1 LSEKPPIKTPIFYG
15 WIIVLIA
22 GLAVYFSGPGQT
34 YNVSVYIDSYINE
47 FGWSRTT
54 VSSMYSMGTF
64 AAGMLMGVVGKLFD
78 RYGHR
83 KMTVVIAAGFG
94 AALFFMSTV
103 NSVLMLLIG
112 FFLIRLLGQGS
123 MGLIGGTLVPQ
134 WFIRRRGRA
143 MSIVSVFGA
152 LSMASFPAMNI
163 WLIQRFGWQNGW
175 RTWMLVLWIIV
186 IPIFYFF
193 IRTRP
198 EEVGLY
204 PDNEKLPDLKDG
216 EVVVIEEESWTLSEA
231 MKTRS
236 FWLVNYITVIPSAI
250 ITACVFH
257 QISIL
262 GQSGLSPSAAA
273 LISSVTSLINLPIV
287 LLAGGLA
294 DRYPMKYLMAITQGL
309 LLAMVGVLYLADSMT
324 LVLVYGVI
332 MGVQMGIQ
340 AIIRGV
346 VWPDYFGRKHLSTI
360 RGVNMMAGVIG
371 SALGPL
377 PFGYAFDVF
386 GGYSEILLA
395 SMIFPLAGIFLG
407 FLAQKPVKKDG
418 LESNHPT
425 LKNQKKLQYSN
436 KQ

>member
-1 LSEKPPIKTPIFYG
+1 M
-15 WIIVLIA
+15 
-22 GLAVYFSGPGQT
+22 AVYFSGPGQT
-34 YNVSVYIDSYINE
+34 YTVSVYIDSYINE

-54 VSSMYSMGTF
+54 VSSMYSIGTF
-64 AAGMLMGVVGKLFD
+64 AAGMLMGLVGGLLDK
-78 RYGHR
+78 YGQR
-83 KMTVVIAAGFG
+83 KMTVIIAAGFG
-94 AALFFMSTV
+94 CALLFMSTI
-103 NSVLMLLIG
+103 NSVMTLLIG

-134 WFIRRRGRA
+134 WFIRRKGRA

-152 LSMASFPAMNI
+152 LSMATFPAINI
-163 WLIQRFGWQNGW
+163 WLIQKFGWQNGW
-175 RTWMLVLWIIV
+175 RTWMLVMWIIV
-186 IPIFYFF
+186 VPVFYFF

-198 EEVGLY
+198 EEIGLY
-204 PDNEKLPDLKDG
+204 PDNDKLP
-216 EVVVIEEESWTLSEA
+216 EVETGNIEIIEEESWTLGEA

-250 ITACVFH
+250 ITACIFH

-262 GQSGLSPSAAA
+262 GQSGLSPEAAA

-294 DRYPMKYLMAITQGL
+294 DKYPMKYLMALTQGL
-309 LLAMVGVLYLADSMT
+309 LLAMVGVLYVADSMT

-332 MGVQMGIQ
+332 MGIQMGVQ
-340 AIIRGV
+340 AIVRGV

-377 PFGYAFDVF
+377 PFGYAFDLF
-386 GGYSEILLA
+386 GGYSEVLFI
-395 SMIFPLAGIFLG
+395 SMIFPLIGIFLG
-407 FLAQKPVKKDG
+407 VLANKPVKKID
-418 LESNHPT
+418 
-425 LKNQKKLQYSN
+425 
-436 KQ
+436 

>member
-1 LSEKPPIKTPIFYG
+1 MSEKPPIKTPIFYG

-64 AAGMLMGVVGKLFD
+64 AAGMLMGVVGKLLD

-103 NSVLMLLIG
+103 NSVFMLLIG

-152 LSMASFPAMNI
+152 LSMATFPAMNI

-175 RTWMLVLWIIV
+175 RTWMLILWIIV

-204 PDNEKLPDLKDG
+204 PDNEKPPDPVDG
-216 EVVVIEEESWTLSEA
+216 EVVLIEEDSWTLSEA

-250 ITACVFH
+250 ITACIFH

-262 GQSGLSPSAAA
+262 GQSGLSPEAAA

-324 LVLVYGVI
+324 LVLLYGGI

-395 SMIFPLAGIFLG
+395 SMIFPLVGIFLG
-407 FLAQKPVKKDG
+407 FLAQKPVKKG
-418 LESNHPT
+418 LTIGPE
-425 LKNQKKLQYSN
+425 
-436 KQ
+436 

>member
-1 LSEKPPIKTPIFYG
+1 
-15 WIIVLIA
+15 
-22 GLAVYFSGPGQT
+22 LAVYFSGPGQT
-34 YNVSVYIDSYINE
+34 YTVSVYIDSYINE

-54 VSSMYSMGTF
+54 VSSMYSIGTF
-64 AAGMLMGVVGKLFD
+64 AAGMLMGLVGGLLDK
-78 RYGHR
+78 YGQR
-83 KMTVVIAAGFG
+83 KMTVIIAAGFG
-94 AALFFMSTV
+94 CALLFMSTI
-103 NSVLMLLIG
+103 NSVMTLLIG

-134 WFIRRRGRA
+134 WFIRRKGRA

-152 LSMASFPAMNI
+152 LSMATFPAINI
-163 WLIQRFGWQNGW
+163 WLIQKFGWQNGW
-175 RTWMLVLWIIV
+175 RTWMLVMWIIV
-186 IPIFYFF
+186 APVFYFF

-204 PDNEKLPDLKDG
+204 PDNDELP
-216 EVVVIEEESWTLSEA
+216 EVETGNNEIIEEESWTLGEA

-250 ITACVFH
+250 ITACIFH

-262 GQSGLSPSAAA
+262 GQSGLSPEAAA

-294 DRYPMKYLMAITQGL
+294 DKYPMKYLMALTQGL
-309 LLAMVGVLYLADSMT
+309 LLAMVGVLYVADSMA
-324 LVLVYGVI
+324 LVLVYGAI
-332 MGVQMGIQ
+332 MGIQMGVQ
-340 AIIRGV
+340 AIVRGV

-377 PFGYAFDVF
+377 PFGYAFDLF
-386 GGYSEILLA
+386 GGYSEVLFI
-395 SMIFPLAGIFLG
+395 SMIFPLIGIFLG
-407 FLAQKPVKKDG
+407 VLANKPVKKID
-418 LESNHPT
+418 
-425 LKNQKKLQYSN
+425 
-436 KQ
+436 